1 MATSQSA
8 GSQGIDYRSVLLQ
21 LGALTAALAV
31 AGGVAGYLAREA
43 AGMWGALMGALVTGL
58 FYATSALVMHLGRTG
73 GPQVQI
79 RNLVISWFAKLIILF
94 AAFIAMEQ
102 ATWLHH
108 KIFGLTVLIG
118 VLGSLA
124 IESRAVLKTRHGFDL
139 PPAP

>member
-1 MATSQSA
+1 MARSTSAQP
-8 GSQGIDYRSVLLQ
+8 QGINYRSVLLQ
-21 LGALTAALAV
+21 LGVLTAGLAV
-31 AGGVAGYLAREA
+31 AGGVAGYLLRGS

-79 RNLVISWFAKLIILF
+79 RNLVISWFVKLIVLF
-94 AAFIAMEQ
+94 VAFIALEQ

-108 KIFGLTVLIG
+108 KMFGLTVLVG

-124 IESRAVLKTRHGFDL
+124 VESWAVLKTRHGFDL
-139 PPAP
+139 PPVP